1 MIFDEGYYSP
11 EPKKVVWENTQ
22 ENIDIAHV
30 RACAVRNTQKLRQYV
45 ADRNR
50 CGYRSGRDNRV
61 SGLSPQDCKDLT
73 HFLVDLL
80 LMDDPRPFA
89 IREQAINDAVNLLL
103 PQIHPDNPV
112 FFVHPH
118 KKSKSEEG
126 LEFRSGSL
134 LFTLDALYTENL
146 EIWDFAE
153 ARLQSTT
160 VRNSKFK
167 A

>member
-1 MIFDEGYYSP
+1 MMFEEGYYSP

-22 ENIDIAHV
+22 ENIDIAQV
-30 RACAVRNTQKLRQYV
+30 RACAVRNTQTLRQYV
-45 ADRNR
+45 ADRKW
-50 CGYRSGRDNRV
+50 CVYRSGRDKKV

-73 HFLVDLL
+73 HFIVDLL

-89 IREQAINDAVNLLL
+89 VREQAINDAVNLLL
-103 PQIHPDNPV
+103 PQIHPGNPV
-112 FFVHPH
+112 FFVLPH
-118 KKSKSEEG
+118 KKSKPEEG
-126 LEFRSGSL
+126 AEFRSGSL
-134 LFTLDALYTENL
+134 LFTLEALYNENL

-160 VRNSKFK
+160 TQTSKFK